1 MSILGS
7 AAGSRKK
14 ERRKKP
20 EELLSSVVRE
30 TAIPAAV
37 ELLRSNTK
45 FVFPS
50 GTAWVML
57 VLAADA
63 IGGLSKRHGR
73 DEAKG
78 SIIELIASDQIH
90 TVATAEM
97 LAEEVLGIIPDDET
111 LARMQEYS
119 LLTGADYGWA
129 VVWQKSSGDLLVDL
143 VGEATFTQALEVS
156 TGTASLKEIV
166 GEQAWSEH
174 SGVVEVDGNS
184 EAESETIGASD
195 SETPTE
201 PVETVQDDGDPI
213 FDELPEDDGPAEN
226 DGDEPVFDD
235 VVDED
240 EGADAPV
247 FDEDATDNDAP
258 DESEPLAE
266 PENGDPV
273 FEEFDDQSEGY
284 GDAEDWT
291 QEEQVQLEDQ
301 TQVREVIARRFLSE
315 DLNLDIGLEE
325 FNTSFGIGA
334 PIVQIDVPEGA
345 TEWLGDQVAQ
355 LNRQANADL
364 AQLRSA
370 HEDELRVFYVN
381 LMSSH
386 VEQVIRD
393 VATDREGSRYKQLKD
408 EAEADYQR
416 DLANK
421 EKRVREAKA
430 AIIEEFEAQA
440 KKLAEQAALNAELQ
454 FKERNRARI
463 EREQGEAAAT
473 VDREI
478 EDERTRAQQNILRV
492 RRNHATLKMQ
502 VGTSRIFEILAERQ
516 SEYLAAEEE
525 RLGQWKDE
533 IQRIVDDNRKADIAQ
548 AEALAQHHATTDEI
562 GILRREQESLL
573 ESIRAEHAERIRRAE
588 EELDRSRQDA
598 ITAAK
603 LRDEEWQHALNLEKQ
618 QTDLQS
624 SRVTELLKQI
634 ETAEETV
641 SRRYE
646 ARLIEM
652 ATDKEAFQNELARAS
667 EVQGH
672 SNKILIVLLVAIG
685 MLAGLAGFIF
695 GVGITG

>member
-1 MSILGS
+1 M
-7 AAGSRKK
+7 
-14 ERRKKP
+14 
-20 EELLSSVVRE
+20 
-30 TAIPAAV
+30 
-37 ELLRSNTK
+37 
-45 FVFPS
+45 
-50 GTAWVML
+50 
-57 VLAADA
+57 
-63 IGGLSKRHGR
+63 
-73 DEAKG
+73 
-78 SIIELIASDQIH
+78 
-90 TVATAEM
+90 
-97 LAEEVLGIIPDDET
+97 
-111 LARMQEYS
+111 
-119 LLTGADYGWA
+119 
-129 VVWQKSSGDLLVDL
+129 
-143 VGEATFTQALEVS
+143 
-156 TGTASLKEIV
+156 
-166 GEQAWSEH
+166 
-174 SGVVEVDGNS
+174 
-184 EAESETIGASD
+184 
-195 SETPTE
+195 
-201 PVETVQDDGDPI
+201 
-213 FDELPEDDGPAEN
+213 
-226 DGDEPVFDD
+226 
-235 VVDED
+235 
-240 EGADAPV
+240 
-247 FDEDATDNDAP
+247 
-258 DESEPLAE
+258 
-266 PENGDPV
+266 
-273 FEEFDDQSEGY
+273 
-284 GDAEDWT
+284 
-291 QEEQVQLEDQ
+291 
-301 TQVREVIARRFLSE
+301 REVIARRFLSE

-573 ESIRAEHAERIRRAE
+573 ESIRTEHAERVRRAE

-667 EVQGH
+667 EVQGR